1 MAVQKGTAMENI
13 NKIAKRL
20 RKELGKEV
28 KIEAVISSLTK
39 RGFTLLYTDTD
50 EGIEQLEYYNLT
62 EYAKNKKCFTY
73 ISSVKLIFVDG
84 TLNKNDIIKLLIH
97 ELAHIDLRHIGYA
110 DHHICDEVSAEIEAD
125 AVVYNVLCNN
135 SKKYSQAIS
144 IVISVLL
151 ITALG
156 VTFLKQEQ
164 HATPISTA
172 PSKIVEEAQEYPAY
186 DIADVYDIADTVY
199 VTRTGKRFHRGSCR
213 YVKSDGATPLSRDEA
228 TKSYTPCKVC
238 KP

>member
-1 MAVQKGTAMENI
+1 MRNI
-13 NKIAKRL
+13 ERISKHLK
-20 RKELGKEV
+20 KELGKEIN
-28 KIEAVISSLTK
+28 IETLSAAFSK
-39 RGFTLLYTDTD
+39 RGFTLLYLESED
-50 EGIEQLEYYNLT
+50 GAEQLQLHCLE

-73 ISSVKLIFVDG
+73 ISSVKLVFVDG
-84 TLNKNDIIKLLIH
+84 TLNIHDIIKLLIH
-97 ELAHIDLRHIGYA
+97 ELAHIELRHIGYT
-110 DHHICDEVSAEIEAD
+110 DHHIYDEVSAEIEAD
-125 AVVYNVLCNN
+125 AVVYNVLCSN

-172 PSKIVEEAQEYPAY
+172 PSQIVEEAQEYPTY

-213 YVKSDGATPLSRDEA
+213 YVKSDGATPLPRDEA
-228 TKSYTPCKVC
+228 TKNYTPCKVC